1 MSQHVQIAF
10 SYAGHVRTLTIRR
23 SSAPIALAAILL
35 TAFLLLFAWPQPAA
49 AHDSLIDSDPAADST
64 VEALPEDL
72 TLTFSAGLIAGE
84 GSTAVLVTDADGNS
98 ITDGEPTVDG
108 AMVIQPLAANAAA
121 GDYTVLW
128 QVVSSDGH
136 PTDGEFSFTLS
147 ASADSTDSPDAVA
160 SPEPEATESE
170 LPVAPLGTDEPTESA
185 PDSSF
190 LGVLPWIIGGL
201 IVAGGGGAL
210 VAVMMRRARGGNSD
224 SDDPSAR

>member
-1 MSQHVQIAF
+1 VSQHPQIGF
-10 SYAGHVRTLTIRR
+10 SYACLVRTLTIRR
-23 SSAPIALAAILL
+23 SSGPIALAATLL
-35 TAFLLLFAWPQPAA
+35 VAFLLLFAWPQPAS

-64 VEALPEDL
+64 IEKLPEDL

-84 GSTAVLVTDADGNS
+84 GSTAVVIEDADGNS

-108 AMVIQPLAANAAA
+108 AMVIQPLVTDAAA

-147 ASADSTDSPDAVA
+147 ASADSGDTTT
-160 SPEPEATESE
+160 SPEPEATTTEQ
-170 LPVAPLGTDEPTESA
+170 PVAPIGTEEPSESA

-190 LGVLPWIIGGL
+190 LSALPWIIGGVL
-201 IVAGGGGAL
+201 VAGGGGAL
-210 VAVMMRRARGGNSD
+210 VAVMMRRARGGDTD